1 MKTKEELNA
10 LKTEVEELNTKLSEL
25 SEEELDEVS
34 GGLAPIR
41 AFIGQIANGFIGGT
55 MGLAMAGTDS
65 AKPRVISG
73 DNIKLD

>member
-10 LKTEVEELNTKLSEL
+10 LKTEVEEMSAKLAEL

-34 GGLAPIR
+34 GGVAPIR
-41 AFIGQIANGFIGGT
+41 AFIGQIS
-55 MGLAMAGTDS
+55 GLCVGNVMAPIFAGTDS
-65 AKPRVISG
+65 TKPRVVSE